1 MAQANTSESTNAAH
15 HDQFASPHEFHS
27 PEQFDAL
34 KKEYTRHYERCNAV
48 TLKCDIGCQTE
59 VFSGSPE
66 DGELGATALEPPT
79 QDKENV
85 DILKIALES
94 KDALI
99 SELEQK
105 THNLTRESEDMKKQV
120 KEANERTRIAELE
133 GEESIQMRNAFFLQT
148 TRQNDQLQQNESE
161 INCLR
166 REIEDLHAK
175 KDIMFIL

>member
-1 MAQANTSESTNAAH
+1 
-15 HDQFASPHEFHS
+15 
-27 PEQFDAL
+27 L
-34 KKEYTRHYERCNAV
+34 KV
-48 TLKCDIGCQTE
+48 
-59 VFSGSPE
+59 
-66 DGELGATALEPPT
+66 
-79 QDKENV
+79 
-85 DILKIALES
+85 ALES

-105 THNLTRESEDMKKQV
+105 TRNQTRESEDMKKQV

-133 GEESIQMRNAFFLQT
+133 GEKSIQMCDAFFLQT

-166 REIEDLHAK
+166 REIEYLHAQ